1 MIETNVEPAI
11 APGQAKPVAVAQ
23 AEPLVEQAE
32 LRSADIIPFRPRPA
46 APRPDAHPS
55 ALAPAQERIAR
66 ALEMLNAAM
75 AEQRTAMALW
85 RTSLAALKDSTAGL
99 GGSLQ
104 RYHTNLTSLS
114 QSVTAL
120 RTQAKSLQAWA
131 EKTGSQQ

>member
-1 MIETNVEPAI
+1 MSSRRSRQGRRSRLQWRRPSRWLNRRSFVQPTLFRFGLDPPRR
-11 APGQAKPVAVAQ
+11 AP
-23 AEPLVEQAE
+23 
-32 LRSADIIPFRPRPA
+32 
-46 APRPDAHPS
+46 
-55 ALAPAQERIAR
+55 
-66 ALEMLNAAM
+66 EMLNAAM

-131 EKTGSQQ
+131 EKTGSSQ